1 MVLSDSAILQ
11 AVKEGKIV
19 IDPFDRECLGS
30 NSYDVHL
37 SKHLSVYEDEILDS
51 AKHNP
56 LRYFEIPQSG
66 YILLPGK
73 LYLGSTLEYTETHGF
88 YPELSGKSST
98 GRLGISIHLTAGN
111 GDVGFSNY
119 WTLEFSVM
127 QPVRVY
133 AGMPI
138 GQMIYHTVLGEV
150 ERVYTNKPNA
160 KFTQVDPKPMESAM
174 YKNKFQPNKEDY
186 RGIDEVLKEE
196 KKDDRKQ
203 APENTAGEDEH
214 RPIQKAI
221 FFG

>member
-111 GDVGFSNY
+111 GDVGFSNCSTARN
-119 WTLEFSVM
+119 WPPHCGDS
-127 QPVRVY
+127 PR
-133 AGMPI
+133 
-138 GQMIYHTVLGEV
+138 VLGSTSCPKS
-150 ERVYTNKPNA
+150 RA
-160 KFTQVDPKPMESAM
+160 KTIP
-174 YKNKFQPNKEDY
+174 
-186 RGIDEVLKEE
+186 L
-196 KKDDRKQ
+196 
-203 APENTAGEDEH
+203 
-214 RPIQKAI
+214 RPPL
-221 FFG
+221 FFP